1 MRKAKRIISLLLSLV
16 LFCVFELGNP
26 LRALAEEL
34 ENIEDIAAY
43 AGANTFSA
51 GTILEYSP
59 LTGEEEA
66 SRSESQRVFRRA
78 DGAMEAVSYA
88 QPVCYWDEG

>member
-1 MRKAKRIISLLLSLV
+1 MRKVKRIISLLLSLV

-43 AGANTFSA
+43 AEAILFLLERFWNTA
-51 GTILEYSP
+51 L
-59 LTGEEEA
+59 
-66 SRSESQRVFRRA
+66 
-78 DGAMEAVSYA
+78 
-88 QPVCYWDEG
+88 